1 MDDPN
6 TNDPVIARLTAVL
19 EARREADP
27 ADSYVASL
35 YHGGRDKIL
44 RKVGEEAVEVLLAGR
59 QDDNQALVNEVADLW
74 FHTMVL
80 LIDAGLEPAA
90 VLAELERRFGTS
102 GHAEK
107 AARGDKPAD

>member
-1 MDDPN
+1 MSDP
-6 TNDPVIARLTAVL
+6 IISRLTAVL

-35 YHGGRDKIL
+35 YQGGRETIL

-59 QDDNQALVNEVADLW
+59 EDDGEALVNEVADLW

-80 LIDAGLEPAA
+80 LIDAGLDPAA
-90 VLAELERRFGTS
+90 VLDELERRFGTS
-102 GHAEK
+102 GHTEK
-107 AARGDKPAD
+107 AARSGQNTE

>member
-1 MDDPN
+1 MSDP
-6 TNDPVIARLTAVL
+6 IIERLTAVL
-19 EARREADP
+19 EARRQADP
-27 ADSYVASL
+27 DDSYVASL
-35 YHGGRDKIL
+35 YQGGRDKIL

-59 QDDNQALVNEVADLW
+59 HNDGKALVNEVADLW

-90 VLAELERRFGTS
+90 VLTELERRFGTS

-107 AARGDKPAD
+107 AARNDGTAD

>member
-1 MDDPN
+1 M
-6 TNDPVIARLTAVL
+6 NDAIIQQLTEVL
-19 EARREADP
+19 RERREADP
-27 ADSYVASL
+27 QSSYVASL
-35 YHGGRDKIL
+35 YHDGRDRIL

-59 QDDNQALVNEVADLW
+59 NSDEQALVNEVADLW

-80 LIDAGLEPAA
+80 LIDAGLEPAT

-107 AARGDKPAD
+107 AARPHE

>member
-1 MDDPN
+1 MSDP
-6 TNDPVIARLTAVL
+6 IISRLTEVL
-19 EARREADP
+19 EARRQADP
-27 ADSYVASL
+27 DDSYVASL

-59 QDDNQALVNEVADLW
+59 EDDDRALVNEVADLW

-80 LIDAGLEPAA
+80 LIDAGVEPAA

-107 AARGDKPAD
+107 AARSNNSAE

>member
-1 MDDPN
+1 MGDP
-6 TNDPVIARLTAVL
+6 IISRLTAVL

-27 ADSYVASL
+27 ATSYVASL
-35 YHGGRDKIL
+35 YHEGRDEIL

-59 QDDNQALVNEVADLW
+59 PGQDRQELVNEVADLW

-80 LIDAGLEPAA
+80 LLDAGVEPAA

-102 GHAEK
+102 GHTEK
-107 AARGDKPAD
+107 AARGNEAAD